1 MTQTTMN
8 IITTLFRTVCCAVL
22 ALCIVVT
29 ESDAQSKQPTKK
41 KTSKSSKKASS
52 KDAAT
57 SAPQLQDEA
66 PSIDKPDL
74 NTRPRALP
82 GTPFAFP
89 DYERFDMPNGMTVF
103 VVENHEQ
110 PTITIS
116 LVIRGGEA
124 VDPPGKEGVASIAAD
139 MLAKGTKKRSAREI
153 ALALDGVGA
162 SVSANVVG
170 ESITITGSSLKKHV
184 DLLLDI
190 MFDQLCAPTFPED
203 ELSKLKQQYVAA
215 VTNEKSRPA
224 EIAQALSRKVI
235 YGFENPLGRR
245 RSEKSVN
252 AVTREDVIKFY
263 EDYIRPNV
271 SAMAV
276 VGDVNPKEARTWLT
290 KYATPWQKKSTPAIK
305 IPDATP
311 APQGVYFVP
320 RKGSV
325 QSSIVVCA
333 TAPAVK
339 DPTWLPLDV
348 GVSYFGSGFGS
359 VLFATL
365 RETHSYTYSPFS
377 YVTRGRLV
385 NRISMGADVRSA
397 VTDSAVTVILRELG
411 KLVNEGPDEE
421 ALDRRVTYL
430 VGQYGRAF
438 ERGSTVASLLLQGWL
453 NDVPADVV
461 AGMLDRIKGVDVA
474 SVHDAARTYLG
485 MFNLRIV
492 VVGSPDV
499 RSKLEQFGP
508 IKDFTLDL
516 EPLEDQPWEPVSKT
530 ADQIAADFVR
540 AIGGADAL
548 QKSPVIAMNA
558 TAEMTMQ
565 GRTMSGT
572 YDRVFGSPNKEY
584 VAVNLGVVVQK
595 QWVDGAS
602 VWTSLSGGQP
612 SKADDEESKQLL
624 FEARL
629 LPGLAFSADGVEA
642 KVLGK
647 RDGVIGVDIKTP
659 SGMLWHLY
667 YEEST
672 GLLKKVEKEM
682 ETPQGILTTVEAYDG
697 WTTFGS
703 LKLPTNVRIS
713 NSIYSISYTA
723 TYDVNATAQE
733 STFRPE
739 GN

>member
-1 MTQTTMN
+1 MTPINMN
-8 IITTLFRTVCCAVL
+8 ITAAFLRSILFAFV
-22 ALCIVVT
+22 ALCVVVGET
-29 ESDAQSKQPTKK
+29 DAQSKKPTKK
-41 KTSKSSKKASS
+41 TTKKSSKQAST
-52 KDAAT
+52 KDAPT
-57 SAPQLQDEA
+57 TAPQAQDEVQ
-66 PSIDKPDL
+66 SIDKPDL
-74 NTRPRALP
+74 NNRPKALP

-124 VDPPGKEGVASIAAD
+124 VDPPGKEGVASLAAD
-139 MLAKGTKKRSAREI
+139 MLAKGTKKRAAREI

-162 SVSANVVG
+162 SISANVVG

-190 MFDQLCAPTFPED
+190 MFDQLCAPTFPEE
-203 ELSKLKQQYVAA
+203 ELVKLKQQYVAA
-215 VTNEKSRPA
+215 ATNEKSRPA

-245 RSEKSVN
+245 RSEKSIN
-252 AVTREDVIKFY
+252 AVTREDVVKFY
-263 EDYIRPNV
+263 EEYVRPNV

-290 KYATPWQKKSTPAIK
+290 KYATPWQKKSTPTVS

-339 DPTWLPLDV
+339 DPMWLPLDV

-377 YVTRGRLV
+377 YVTRGRKV
-385 NRISMGADVRSA
+385 NRISMGADVRTA
-397 VTDSAVTVILRELG
+397 VTDSAITVILRELG
-411 KLVNEGPDEE
+411 GLVNDGPDEE
-421 ALDRRVTYL
+421 ALNRRVTYL

-453 NDVPADVV
+453 NDVSPDVV
-461 AGMLDRIKGVDVA
+461 AGMLDKIKSVDVA
-474 SVHDAARTYLG
+474 SVHDATKLYLG

-492 VVGSPDV
+492 VVGSPDI
-499 RSKLEQFGP
+499 RSRLEQFGP

-548 QKSPVIAMNA
+548 QKSPVITLNA

-572 YDRVFGSPNKEY
+572 FDRVFSAPNKEY
-584 VAVNLGVVVQK
+584 VSVNLGVVVQK
-595 QWVDGAS
+595 QWVDGTS

-612 SKADDEESKQLL
+612 AKADAAESRQLL

-629 LPGLAFSADGVEA
+629 LPGMAFTEDGVEA

-647 RDGVIGVDIKTP
+647 REGVVGVDVKTP
-659 SGMLWHLY
+659 SGMIWHLY
-667 YEEST
+667 YDEST
-672 GLLKKVEKEM
+672 SLLKKVEKEM

-697 WTTFGS
+697 WTAFGS
-703 LKLPTNVRIS
+703 LKLPTTVRIS
-713 NSIYSISYTA
+713 NSIYSISYTG
-723 TYDVNATAQE
+723 TYNVNATASE